1 LRFKPEDGLREAHR
15 SELGMHGGGLVW
27 RVDRGWIPQGNVANR
42 HTGARDASCAYVD
55 NRVDRHHYTLL
66 EDCAVED

>member
-1 LRFKPEDGLREAHR
+1 
-15 SELGMHGGGLVW
+15 MHGGGLVW